1 MCTRA
6 RVRTWGVW
14 GLFGAGWGDLKLQD
28 EADQVRT
35 DLEMLM
41 VAISARQELLTWR
54 QFELAL
60 KADAFLTELEA
71 GAADRLLKMAGDA
84 QRIRLMLEGRTA

>member
-1 MCTRA
+1 
-6 RVRTWGVW
+6 
-14 GLFGAGWGDLKLQD
+14 
-28 EADQVRT
+28 
-35 DLEMLM
+35 M